1 MMFVAYI
8 VYSDI
13 ITAMIINFVECSKVR
28 HQLRSYLTLSVQL
41 YLGRSAP
48 TGDID
53 LSRGPV
59 FV

>member
-28 HQLRSYLTLSVQL
+28 QLRSYLTLSVQL